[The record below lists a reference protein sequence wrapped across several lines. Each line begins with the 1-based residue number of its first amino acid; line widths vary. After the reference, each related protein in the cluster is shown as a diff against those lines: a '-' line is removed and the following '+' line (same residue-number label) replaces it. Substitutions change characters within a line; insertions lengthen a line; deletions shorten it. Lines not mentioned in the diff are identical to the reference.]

1 MKNMKNLKGS
11 NIKFVTKGKAIII
24 ATVLALG
31 LTGCS
36 KDESPEKTLP
46 LETIIENTA
55 DDTYIDDALSYEAEN
70 TESKKLEELENIEER
85 IIRYHLLEGLEFSDS
100 GYREYTEDEL
110 KCLDNY
116 TLEDVRKMLTLLKED
131 SLNENE
137 RVEMMQC
144 LYWIREKDKTTLS
157 TEDLSTIEC
166 ALLLAVKAATCE
178 AINSSPEYYN
188 NVTVGPKPSSEGDF
202 TKVIVEK
209 KETNDKAVY
218 MLPRNSFFEELTNHI
233 YKIQNIQASTD
244 DTYTFED
251 KLKALETG
259 LNYFKEACFVDTK
272 IEKKSFFNF
281 FGEDKLIS
289 EQTKEEAIM
298 KIKAK

>member
-1 MKNMKNLKGS
+1 MKNLKGS

-218 MLPRNSFFEELTNHI
+218 MLPRNSFFEELTYLTI
-233 YKIQNIQASTD
+233 SSI
-244 DTYTFED
+244 
-251 KLKALETG
+251 
-259 LNYFKEACFVDTK
+259 FKEC
-272 IEKKSFFNF
+272 NF
-281 FGEDKLIS
+281 KLS
-289 EQTKEEAIM
+289 SNFEES
-298 KIKAK
+298 

>member
-1 MKNMKNLKGS
+1 MKNLKGS
-11 NIKFVTKGKAIII
+11 NIKFITKGKAIII

-36 KDESPEKTLP
+36 KDEAPEKTLP

-55 DDTYIDDALSYEAEN
+55 DDTYIDDALSYEAET

-85 IIRYHLLEGLEFSDS
+85 IIRYHLLEDLEFSDS

-157 TEDLSTIEC
+157 TEDLSTIEG

>member
-1 MKNMKNLKGS
+1 MKNLKGS
-11 NIKFVTKGKAIII
+11 NIKFITKGKALII

-36 KDESPEKTLP
+36 KDEAPEKTLP

>member
-1 MKNMKNLKGS
+1 MKNLKGS

-116 TLEDVRKMLTLLKED
+116 KLEDVRKMLTLLKED

>member
-1 MKNMKNLKGS
+1 MKNLKGS
-11 NIKFVTKGKAIII
+11 NIKFITKGKAIII

-36 KDESPEKTLP
+36 KDEAPEKTLP

-188 NVTVGPKPSSEGDF
+188 NVTVGSKPSSEGDF

-209 KETNDKAVY
+209 KESNDKAVY

>member
-1 MKNMKNLKGS
+1 MKNLKGS

-36 KDESPEKTLP
+36 KDEAPEKTLP

>member
-1 MKNMKNLKGS
+1 MKNLKGS
-11 NIKFVTKGKAIII
+11 NIKFITKGKALII

-36 KDESPEKTLP
+36 KDEAPEKTLP

-157 TEDLSTIEC
+157 TEDLSTIEG

-188 NVTVGPKPSSEGDF
+188 NVTVGPKPSGEGDF

-209 KETNDKAVY
+209 KESNDKAVY

>member
-1 MKNMKNLKGS
+1 MKNLKGS
-11 NIKFVTKGKAIII
+11 NIKFITKGKALII

-116 TLEDVRKMLTLLKED
+116 TLEDVRKMLTLLRED

-157 TEDLSTIEC
+157 TEDLSTIEG

>member
-1 MKNMKNLKGS
+1 MKNLKGS
-11 NIKFVTKGKAIII
+11 NIKFITKGKAIII

-36 KDESPEKTLP
+36 KDEAPEKTLP

>member
-1 MKNMKNLKGS
+1 MKNLKGS

-24 ATVLALG
+24 ATVLAFG

-36 KDESPEKTLP
+36 KDEAPEKTLP

-116 TLEDVRKMLTLLKED
+116 TLEDVRKMLTLLRED

-157 TEDLSTIEC
+157 TEDLSTIEG

>member
-1 MKNMKNLKGS
+1 MKNLKGS
-11 NIKFVTKGKAIII
+11 NIKFITKGKALII

-36 KDESPEKTLP
+36 KDEAPEKTLP

-85 IIRYHLLEGLEFSDS
+85 IIRYHLLEDLEFSDS

-157 TEDLSTIEC
+157 TEDLSTIEG

-188 NVTVGPKPSSEGDF
+188 NVTVGQKPSSEGDF

-209 KETNDKAVY
+209 KETNDKDIY

-289 EQTKEEAIM
+289 EQTTEEAIM